1 MHRVIIRMTLV
12 VFQKNEL
19 LSCLLTFCA
28 KSFWGNMMSCCWD
41 PADRSRCG
49 CCCWTN
55 FFRSP
60 SLLLI
65 RLDSSR
71 HRGGVID
78 GESVQLLLLA
88 RAIFC
93 CFSLGVGGN
102 GVVAILGNGRGHDS
116 NSLWSWSASVQYKS
130 KSPSPALNLLRKH
143 NAVRSVTIIRLG
155 LLYDRH
161 CL

>member
-1 MHRVIIRMTLV
+1 
-12 VFQKNEL
+12 
-19 LSCLLTFCA
+19 
-28 KSFWGNMMSCCWD
+28 MSCCWD

-78 GESVQLLLLA
+78 GESVQLLLLLA
-88 RAIFC
+88 RVIFC

-155 LLYDRH
+155 LILYDRY